1 MAASWV
7 NVIVSSLLILENLLI
22 SVVKA
27 GPATLEEGQRSVH
40 SAPHPTPPHPT
51 LTFLPSKMKKGKER
65 KKFSKQKLLKGC
77 HQGQNGTVLDILE
90 CLKFKTFYC
99 RPNMVAKNTFQCSAV
114 PPL

>member
-40 SAPHPTPPHPT
+40 SAPHPT

-90 CLKFKTFYC
+90 RPKFKTFSC